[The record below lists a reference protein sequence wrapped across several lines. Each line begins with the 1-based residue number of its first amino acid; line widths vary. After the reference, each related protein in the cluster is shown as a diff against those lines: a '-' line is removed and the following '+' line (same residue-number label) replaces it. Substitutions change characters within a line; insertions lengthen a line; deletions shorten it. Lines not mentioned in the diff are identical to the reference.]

1 MDSVLKKGLFLVTIS
16 SLVMGIS
23 PEVQAADTDSVLP
36 GAGIEEVLNDYDASD
51 HKVQVKE
58 YLVPTEKGEYSDMAF
73 ANVHSFLYIRSEPTK
88 QSKWVGKLYPDYAAK
103 IKGPVGEWTKIKSG
117 DVTGY
122 VYSQYITI
130 GKKPQ
135 KKATERKKFHYARS
149 RKEEEAILAK
159 QREASTA
166 ETNGADGGRSGS
178 GQAVVEYASR
188 FIGNPYV
195 WGGTSLT
202 HGADCSGFVQS
213 VYKHFGIQLPRTS
226 SQMRSAGRAVSY
238 SNARPGDVICYNGH
252 VGIYKGN
259 GQIVN
264 AINRARGIGILSAT
278 YANIITVR
286 RLL

>member
-130 GKKPQ
+130 GKKAQ
-135 KKATERKKFHYARS
+135 KKAKEMKKFHYARS

-166 ETNGADGGRSGS
+166 ETNGADGGRAGS

-226 SQMRSAGRAVSY
+226 SQMRSAGRAVNY

>member
-103 IKGPVGEWTKIKSG
+103 IKGPVGEWAKIKSG

-130 GKKPQ
+130 GKKAQ
-135 KKATERKKFHYARS
+135 KKSKRDEKISLCEIQKR
-149 RKEEEAILAK
+149 
-159 QREASTA
+159 
-166 ETNGADGGRSGS
+166 GRSNPGKTAGS
-178 GQAVVEYASR
+178 KYSR
-188 FIGNPYV
+188 NERCGRWQSRQWTGGCGVCQPFYRKSLCMGWYKPYT
-195 WGGTSLT
+195 W
-202 HGADCSGFVQS
+202 C
-213 VYKHFGIQLPRTS
+213 
-226 SQMRSAGRAVSY
+226 
-238 SNARPGDVICYNGH
+238 
-252 VGIYKGN
+252 
-259 GQIVN
+259 
-264 AINRARGIGILSAT
+264 
-278 YANIITVR
+278 
-286 RLL
+286 

>member
-130 GKKPQ
+130 GKKP
-135 KKATERKKFHYARS
+135 KKAKEMKNFIMRDPEKRKKQS
-149 RKEEEAILAK
+149 LQNSGK
-159 QREASTA
+159 QVQPKRTMR
-166 ETNGADGGRSGS
+166 TVAD
-178 GQAVVEYASR
+178 QAVVRRLWSMPAVLSEILMYGVVQALHMVLTVRGLYSR
-188 FIGNPYV
+188 YI
-195 WGGTSLT
+195 SI
-202 HGADCSGFVQS
+202 S
-213 VYKHFGIQLPRTS
+213 VYSFQEHRLRC
-226 SQMRSAGRAVSY
+226 AVREEPL
-238 SNARPGDVICYNGH
+238 ATAMQDLEM
-252 VGIYKGN
+252 
-259 GQIVN
+259 
-264 AINRARGIGILSAT
+264 LSA
-278 YANIITVR
+278 IMDM
-286 RLL
+286 